1 MINLVS
7 NNIIENKINGILNKW
22 SERSYIMNSKED
34 SKILLDQMKSN
45 NKEQILDCTKEIEEY
60 IENVIP
66 KED

>member
-60 IENVIP
+60 MEKVIP

>member
-1 MINLVS
+1 
-7 NNIIENKINGILNKW
+7 
-22 SERSYIMNSKED
+22 MNSKKD

-60 IENVIP
+60 MEKVIP